1 MKKIFIVV
9 SMLVLTF
16 GIGVA
21 DANII
26 NGGFE
31 TGNLSGWQSSI
42 PSGGSASV
50 VSNFD
55 GYSPV
60 EGSYFLNIKT
70 DGPRS
75 YTTVSQR
82 IDLLS
87 GYSLQGYA
95 AWLGND
101 YFPFND
107 NAWVKIYNSSNTLV
121 AYSMV

>member
-1 MKKIFIVV
+1 MKKLFIVV

-31 TGNLSGWQSSI
+31 TGNRAGWHTST
-42 PSGGSASV
+42 PPGGSASV
-50 VSNFD
+50 VTGFD

-60 EGSYFLNIKT
+60 EGNYFLNIKT
-70 DGPRS
+70 DGTGS

-82 IDLLS
+82 IELLS

-95 AWLGND
+95 AWLGNE
-101 YFPFND
+101 
-107 NAWVKIYNSSNTLV
+107 TLHPL
-121 AYSMV
+121 MTMHG